1 MQKFPEL
8 RKQQVALM
16 RADTLTGH
24 VLDDEFILA
33 LNNVQKVYTI
43 FDNVELALEYAKSII
58 LENQNI
64 ECIIYGS
71 NEKVLHYL
79 SKQI

>member
-8 RKQQVALM
+8 RKQEVALM
-16 RADTLTGH
+16 RADMLTGH
-24 VLDDEFILA
+24 VLDDEFILV

-58 LENQNI
+58 LDRQNI
-64 ECIIYGS
+64 ECVIYGP
-71 NEKVLHYL
+71 NEKVLHYM
-79 SKQI
+79 STQI